1 MDAFDINARL
11 LHLVG
16 KDTTYDLPKWRLVW
30 SDTQIIKRT
39 STYRDVTPS
48 GIYLGWKK
56 GTREIKKYWYLK
68 PSWILERLDHI
79 QRRTEFDEIQRG
91 YTYELVYAFLDRND
105 NPLPLAWAPIEFIL
119 FNWQKAERTHLALY
133 AEAQAKK
140 EVEDVKKA
148 RDIIEADDPKW
159 QPTFAS
165 SVILTDG
172 KDDKVKEETK

>member
-11 LHLVG
+11 LKLQG
-16 KDTTYDLPKWRLVW
+16 YDTTYQLPKWRLVW
-30 SDTQIIKRT
+30 SDLEVIKRT
-39 STYRDVTPS
+39 SVYKDVTPS

-79 QRRTEFDEIQRG
+79 QRRVDFDEIQRS

-119 FNWQKAERTHLALY
+119 HNWGKAERATYAATY

-159 QPTFAS
+159 QPTFKS
-165 SVILTDG
+165 SVILTDA
-172 KDDKVKEETK
+172 DAVKEEIK